1 VVEQERSAMAPFQRI
16 LVPVDGSET
25 STKALD
31 AAIGLARAMDGQV
44 RVLHAVDELMY
55 LTGYEYSGE
64 LLAAAR
70 EAAKQV
76 LDDAQARTKAA
87 GVACD
92 AQLIDDLGPRL
103 GESVARAAREW
114 KADLIVLGTHGR
126 RGLNRLLLGSG
137 AEQVIR
143 LAPVP
148 VMVVRPDDTP

>member
-1 VVEQERSAMAPFQRI
+1 MALFQRI

-31 AAIGLARAMDGQV
+31 AAIELARAVDGQI

-55 LTGYEYSGE
+55 LTGYEYSAD
-64 LLAAAR
+64 LLEAARAAAR
-70 EAAKQV
+70 QT

-126 RGLNRLLLGSG
+126 RGFNRLLLGSG

-143 LAPVP
+143 LAPAP
-148 VMVVRPDDTP
+148 VMVIRPTDET

>member
-1 VVEQERSAMAPFQRI
+1 MTLFQRI

-31 AAIGLARAMDGQV
+31 AAIALARAMGGQV

-55 LTGYEYSGE
+55 LTGYEYSGD

-70 EAAKQV
+70 AAAQQL

-103 GESVARAAREW
+103 GESVSRAAREW

-126 RGLNRLLLGSG
+126 RGFNRLLLGSG

-148 VMVVRPDDTP
+148 VMAIRATETP

>member
-1 VVEQERSAMAPFQRI
+1 MALFQRI

-25 STKALD
+25 ATKALD
-31 AAIGLARAMDGQV
+31 TAIGLARAMDAQI
-44 RVLHAVDELMY
+44 RVMHAVDELMY
-55 LTGYEYSGE
+55 LTGYEYSGD

-70 EAAKQV
+70 AAAQQL

-103 GESVARAAREW
+103 GESVARVAREW

-126 RGLNRLLLGSG
+126 RGFNRLLLGSG

-148 VMVVRPDDTP
+148 VMVVRPNGTT

>member
-1 VVEQERSAMAPFQRI
+1 MALFQRI

-25 STKALD
+25 STQALD
-31 AAIGLARAMDGQV
+31 AAIALARAMDAQI

-55 LTGYEYSGE
+55 LTGYEYSGD

-70 EAAKQV
+70 AAAQQL

-126 RGLNRLLLGSG
+126 RGFNRLLLGSG

-148 VMVVRPDDTP
+148 VMVIRPTEAP

>member
-1 VVEQERSAMAPFQRI
+1 MKGPAEVVVRAGVAFDLRAVAVALAALEQPH
-16 LVPVDGSET
+16 
-25 STKALD
+25 
-31 AAIGLARAMDGQV
+31 
-44 RVLHAVDELMY
+44 LHAVDELMY
-55 LTGYEYSGE
+55 LTGYEYSGD

-70 EAAKQV
+70 AAAQQL

-103 GESVARAAREW
+103 GELVARVAHEW

-126 RGLNRLLLGSG
+126 RGFNRLLLGSG

-148 VMVVRPDDTP
+148 VMVVRPNGTT

>member
-1 VVEQERSAMAPFQRI
+1 MALFQRI

-31 AAIGLARAMDGQV
+31 AAIGLARAMDGQI

-55 LTGYEYSGE
+55 LTGYEYSAD
-64 LLAAAR
+64 LLEAARAAAR
-70 EAAKQV
+70 QL
-76 LDDAQARTKAA
+76 LDDAQARAKAA

-126 RGLNRLLLGSG
+126 RGFNRMLLGSG

-143 LAPVP
+143 LAPAP
-148 VMVVRPDDTP
+148 VMVIRPTEAT

>member
-1 VVEQERSAMAPFQRI
+1 
-16 LVPVDGSET
+16 
-25 STKALD
+25 
-31 AAIGLARAMDGQV
+31 
-44 RVLHAVDELMY
+44 MY

-70 EAAKQV
+70 EAARQE

-126 RGLNRLLLGSG
+126 RGLDRLLLGSG

>member
-1 VVEQERSAMAPFQRI
+1 MALFQRI

-25 STKALD
+25 AAKALD
-31 AAIGLARAMDGQV
+31 TAIGLARAMDAQI

-55 LTGYEYSGE
+55 LTGYEYSGD

-70 EAAKQV
+70 AAAQQL

-103 GESVARAAREW
+103 GESVARVAREW

-126 RGLNRLLLGSG
+126 RGFNRLLLGSG

-143 LAPVP
+143 PAPVP
-148 VMVVRPDDTP
+148 VMVVRPNGTT